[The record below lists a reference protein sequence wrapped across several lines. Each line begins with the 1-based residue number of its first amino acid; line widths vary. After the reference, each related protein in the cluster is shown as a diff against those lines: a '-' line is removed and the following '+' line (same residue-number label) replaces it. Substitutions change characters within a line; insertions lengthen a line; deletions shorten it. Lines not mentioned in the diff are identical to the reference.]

1 MSKRVKVIF
10 TEEIGS
16 FKKWDIKEIPF
27 GFFRNHPSIK
37 EKVWLY
43 NKENCQAMEKVKEQ
57 EKAAVLLKEA
67 ENKKIHQ
74 AINNQQFFF
83 TLKKGEN
90 NQIFGSVRAEDI
102 LTEIK
107 KLGFQLEKKQLLDF
121 SPLNSSG
128 DSLVKI
134 RLSENLLAQI
144 KITITVKK

>member
-1 MSKRVKVIF
+1 
-10 TEEIGS
+10 
-16 FKKWDIKEIPF
+16 
-27 GFFRNHPSIK
+27 
-37 EKVWLY
+37 
-43 NKENCQAMEKVKEQ
+43 MEKVKEQ

-90 NQIFGSVRAEDI
+90 NQIFGSVRTEDI

-121 SPLNSSG
+121 TPLNSSG